1 MSKIKHKTHSGLKKR
16 IKVSAN
22 GKLMRHKAY
31 SNHLAASKTTKQNR
45 QLAAETTVDKTD
57 AKRIK
62 RLISNM
68 M

>member
-1 MSKIKHKTHSGLKKR
+1 MPKQKTHSGLKKR
-16 IKVSAN
+16 IKVTGT

-45 QLAAETTVDKTD
+45 QIAGETSVHASD

-62 RLISNM
+62 RLIANM
-68 M
+68 K